1 MEPYEAYCKY
11 LAIQLHFNS
20 PTYDYFRYNGK
31 IRADPTKFDVRKDK
45 YMYYRLSKKENVEL
59 FLASNFLREE
69 KIWIGNLLSEE
80 KYMNNFKSAQKT
92 IQSLEYTVKTELSEF
107 DDWSEA
113 LSVSINGDYPKL
125 FDAYKKGRV
134 SPETLLIV
142 MELND
147 LSRYWQSHISD
158 KVVYPRQMNRLEK
171 YRSFFTYDR
180 VKYNNILLD
189 MFA

>member
-20 PTYDYFRYNGK
+20 PTYDYFKYNGK
-31 IRADPTKFDVRKDK
+31 VRTDPTKFDVRKDK

-80 KYMNNFKSAQKT
+80 KYMTNFKSAQKT
-92 IQSLEYTVKTELSEF
+92 IQSLEYTVKTELSQF
-107 DDWSEA
+107 DSWDEA
-113 LSVSINGDYPKL
+113 LSVPLNGDYPKL
-125 FDAYKKGRV
+125 YNAYKKGRA

-142 MELND
+142 YELND

-158 KVVYPRQMNRLEK
+158 KIIYPRQINRLLK
-171 YRSFFTYDR
+171 YRSFFQYDR
-180 VKYNNILLD
+180 AKYNRILLD
-189 MFA
+189 MYS